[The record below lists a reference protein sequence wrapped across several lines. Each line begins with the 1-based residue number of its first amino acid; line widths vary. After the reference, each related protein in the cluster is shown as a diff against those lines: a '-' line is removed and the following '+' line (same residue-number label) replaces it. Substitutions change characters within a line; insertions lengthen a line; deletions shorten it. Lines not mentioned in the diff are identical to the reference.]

1 MKKVALVCMLAV
13 TALVLGSPLPA
24 AEPIK
29 IGVLVGLSGP
39 EGHIGEPSKAVA
51 MMAAKEINATGGI
64 QGRPIELTFAD
75 TQSNPG
81 KAALEAKRLIERE
94 NVVAIAG
101 PTGTGSAMAVLQI
114 IQNAQ
119 TPTVGFVG
127 GTPPVEPVRQF
138 MFKSPQKTVT
148 AVERTYT
155 YLKSKGLKKIAIMT
169 ASDSF
174 GQEGKASLEK
184 LAATYGLRIVD
195 AQVFDTTDSDVSV
208 QLTKIKQA
216 APQAVVCWTIGG
228 IGAIV
233 TKNFRQL
240 GLAMPLIHCHGQ
252 ADPKYLELAG
262 AAAEGTLMPTTKL
275 MVLDQLPKND
285 PQKAVLA
292 KFKNDYE
299 NIQKIGKTGA
309 HSGYAWDAMQL
320 LALGLKK
327 SNGQGGL
334 ALAKAIEGVKGY
346 VGVSGIYN
354 MSAQDHCGLGVDSM
368 VMVQVKNGKW
378 TLIK

>member
-1 MKKVALVCMLAV
+1 MKKWSLMCLVAL
-13 TALVLGSPLPA
+13 LGMVSPLLA
-24 AEPIK
+24 AEPVK

-51 MMAAKEINATGGI
+51 MMAAAEINAAGGI
-64 QGRPIELTFAD
+64 LGRPIVLTFAD

-81 KAALEAKRLIERE
+81 KAALEAKRLIETE
-94 NVVAIAG
+94 KVVAIAG
-101 PTGTGSAMAVLQI
+101 PTGTGSAMAVLKI
-114 IQNAQ
+114 IQDAQ
-119 TPTVGFVG
+119 VPTVGFVG

-155 YLKSKGLKKIAIMT
+155 YLKAKGIKKIAILT
-169 ASDSF
+169 ASDNF

-184 LAATYGLRIVD
+184 LAGNFGLEIVN
-195 AQVFDTTDSDVSV
+195 AQIFDTTDSDVSV
-208 QLTKIKQA
+208 QLTKIKGSKA
-216 APQAVVCWTIGG
+216 QAVVCWTIGG
-228 IGAIV
+228 IGSIV

-240 GLAMPLIHCHGQ
+240 GLSMPLIQCHGQ

-262 AAAEGTLMPTTKL
+262 TAAEGTIMPTTKL
-275 MVLDQLPKND
+275 MVLDQIAKND
-285 PQKAVLA
+285 PQFAVLT
-292 KFKNDYE
+292 KFKDDYE
-299 NIQKIGKTGA
+299 NKKKIGKTGA

-327 SNGQGGL
+327 SGGQGGL

-354 MSAQDHCGLGVDSM
+354 MSAQDHCGLAVDSM

-378 TLIK
+378 ALIK

>member
-1 MKKVALVCMLAV
+1 MKKLSLMCLLALVGMV
-13 TALVLGSPLPA
+13 SPLLA
-24 AEPIK
+24 LEPVK

-51 MMAAKEINATGGI
+51 MMAAAEINAKGGI
-64 QGRPIELTFAD
+64 LGRPIELIFAD

-81 KAALEAKRLIERE
+81 KAALEAKRLIETE
-94 NVVAIAG
+94 KVVAIAG
-101 PTGTGSAMAVLQI
+101 PTGTGSAMAVLKIVQD
-114 IQNAQ
+114 AQ
-119 TPTVGFVG
+119 VPTVGFVG

-155 YLKSKGLKKIAIMT
+155 YLKAKGLKKIAILT
-169 ASDSF
+169 ASDNF

-184 LAATYGLRIVD
+184 LSARYGLEIVN

-208 QLTKIKQA
+208 QLTKIKGS

-240 GLAMPLIHCHGQ
+240 GMRMPLIHCHGQ

-262 AAAEGTLMPTTKL
+262 TAAEGTIMPTTKL
-275 MVLDQLPKND
+275 MVIDQIPKND
-285 PQKAVLA
+285 PQFAVLSR
-292 KFKNDYE
+292 FKDDYE
-299 NIQKIGKTGA
+299 NKKKIGKTGA

-346 VGVSGIYN
+346 VGVSGVYN
-354 MSAQDHCGLGVDSM
+354 MSAQDHCGLAVDSM
-368 VMVQVKNGKW
+368 VMAQVKNGKW

>member
-1 MKKVALVCMLAV
+1 MKKLSLMFLLAL
-13 TALVLGSPLPA
+13 LGMVSPLLA
-24 AEPIK
+24 AEPVK

-51 MMAAKEINATGGI
+51 MMAAAAINASGGI
-64 QGRPIELTFAD
+64 LGRPIVLTFAD

-81 KAALEAKRLIERE
+81 KAALEAKRLIETE
-94 NVVAIAG
+94 KVVAIAG
-101 PTGTGSAMAVLQI
+101 PTGTGSAMAVLKI
-114 IQNAQ
+114 IQDAQ
-119 TPTVGFVG
+119 VPTVGFVG

-155 YLKSKGLKKIAIMT
+155 YLKAKGIKKIAILT
-169 ASDSF
+169 ASDNF

-184 LAATYGLRIVD
+184 LAGNFGLEIVN

-208 QLTKIKQA
+208 QLTKIKGSKA
-216 APQAVVCWTIGG
+216 QAVVCWTIGG

-240 GLAMPLIHCHGQ
+240 GMAMPLIQCHGQ

-262 AAAEGTLMPTTKL
+262 TAAEGTIMPTTKL
-275 MVLDQLPKND
+275 MVLDQIAKND
-285 PQKAVLA
+285 PQFAVLT
-292 KFKNDYE
+292 KFKDDYE
-299 NIQKIGKTGA
+299 NKKKIGKTGA

-327 SNGQGGL
+327 SGGQGGL

-354 MSAQDHCGLGVDSM
+354 MSAQDHCGLAVDSM

>member
-1 MKKVALVCMLAV
+1 MKRLSFVCMLA
-13 TALVLGSPLPA
+13 LLGMVSPLLA
-24 AEPIK
+24 AQPVK

-51 MMAAKEINATGGI
+51 MMAADAINAGGGI
-64 QGRPIELTFAD
+64 QGRPIALVFAD

-94 NVVAIAG
+94 KVVAIAG
-101 PTGTGSAMAVLQI
+101 PTGTGSAMAVLKI
-114 IQNAQ
+114 IQDAQ

-148 AVERTYT
+148 AVERTYA
-155 YLKSKGLKKIAIMT
+155 YLKDKGIKKIAIIT
-169 ASDSF
+169 ASDNF

-184 LAATYGLRIVD
+184 LAGNFGIEIVG

-208 QLTKIKQA
+208 QLTKIKQTG
-216 APQAVVCWTIGG
+216 PQAVVCWTIGG

-240 GLAMPLIHCHGQ
+240 GMSMPLLHCHGQ

-262 AAAEGTLMPTTKL
+262 AAAEGTIMPTVKL
-275 MVLDQLPKND
+275 MVLDQIAKND
-285 PQKAVLA
+285 PQFPVLA

-299 NIQKIGKTGA
+299 NVKKIGKTGA

-327 SNGQGGL
+327 SGGQGGL
-334 ALAKAIEGVKGY
+334 TLAKAIEGVRGY
-346 VGVSGIYN
+346 IGVSGIYT

-378 TLIK
+378 TLLK

>member
-1 MKKVALVCMLAV
+1 MKKLSLVCLLALSGMV
-13 TALVLGSPLPA
+13 SPLVA
-24 AEPIK
+24 AEPVK

-51 MMAAKEINATGGI
+51 QMAAAEINAAGGI
-64 QGRPIELTFAD
+64 LGRPIELVFAD

-81 KAALEAKRLIERE
+81 KAALEAKRLIESE
-94 NVVAIAG
+94 KVVAIAG
-101 PTGTGSAMAVLQI
+101 PTGTGSAMAVLKI
-114 IQNAQ
+114 IQDAQ
-119 TPTVGFVG
+119 VPTVGFVG

-148 AVERTYT
+148 AVERTYA
-155 YLKSKGLKKIAIMT
+155 YLKARGIKKIAILT
-169 ASDSF
+169 ASDNF

-184 LAATYGLRIVD
+184 LSAQYGLEIVN

-208 QLTKIKQA
+208 QLTEIKGSQA
-216 APQAVVCWTIGG
+216 QAVVCWTIGG
-228 IGAIV
+228 IGAIA

-240 GLAMPLIHCHGQ
+240 GLSLPLIHCHGQ

-262 AAAEGTLMPTTKL
+262 TAAEGTIMPTTKL
-275 MVLDQLPKND
+275 MVLEQIAKND
-285 PQKAVLA
+285 PQYAVLS
-292 KFKNDYE
+292 KFKDDYE
-299 NIQKIGKTGA
+299 NKKKIGKTGA

-327 SNGQGGL
+327 SGGHGGP

-354 MSAQDHCGLGVDSM
+354 MSAQDHCGLAVDSM

>member
-1 MKKVALVCMLAV
+1 MKKLSLVCMLA
-13 TALVLGSPLPA
+13 LLGMVSPLQA
-24 AEPIK
+24 VEPVK

-51 MMAAKEINATGGI
+51 MMAAAAINASGGI
-64 QGRPIELTFAD
+64 LGRPIVLTFAD

-81 KAALEAKRLIERE
+81 KAALEAKRLIETE
-94 NVVAIAG
+94 KVVAIAG
-101 PTGTGSAMAVLQI
+101 PTGTGSAMAVLKI
-114 IQNAQ
+114 IQDAQ
-119 TPTVGFVG
+119 VPTVGFVG

-155 YLKSKGLKKIAIMT
+155 YLKAKGIKKIAILT
-169 ASDSF
+169 ASDNF

-184 LAATYGLRIVD
+184 LAGNFGLEIVN

-208 QLTKIKQA
+208 QLTKIKGSKA
-216 APQAVVCWTIGG
+216 QAVVCWTIGG

-240 GLAMPLIHCHGQ
+240 GMAMPLIQCHGQ

-262 AAAEGTLMPTTKL
+262 TAAEGTIMPTTKL
-275 MVLDQLPKND
+275 MVLDQIAKND
-285 PQKAVLA
+285 PQFAVLT
-292 KFKNDYE
+292 KFKDDYE
-299 NIQKIGKTGA
+299 NKKKIGKTGA

-327 SNGQGGL
+327 SGGQGGL

-354 MSAQDHCGLGVDSM
+354 MSAQDHCGLAVDSM

>member
-1 MKKVALVCMLAV
+1 MKKLSLMCLLALVGMV
-13 TALVLGSPLPA
+13 SPLLA
-24 AEPIK
+24 LEPVK

-51 MMAAKEINATGGI
+51 MMAAAEINAKGGI
-64 QGRPIELTFAD
+64 LGRPIELIFAD

-81 KAALEAKRLIERE
+81 KAALEAKRLIETE
-94 NVVAIAG
+94 KVVAIAG
-101 PTGTGSAMAVLQI
+101 PTGTGSAMAVLKV
-114 IQNAQ
+114 IQDAQ
-119 TPTVGFVG
+119 VPTVGFVG

-148 AVERTYT
+148 AVERTYA
-155 YLKSKGLKKIAIMT
+155 YLKAKGIKKIAILT
-169 ASDSF
+169 ASDNF

-184 LAATYGLRIVD
+184 LSAAYGLEIVN

-216 APQAVVCWTIGG
+216 GPQAVVCWTIGG

-240 GLAMPLIHCHGQ
+240 GLSMPLIHCHGQ

-262 AAAEGTLMPTTKL
+262 TAAEGTIMPTTKL
-275 MVLDQLPKND
+275 MVIDQIPKND
-285 PQKAVLA
+285 PQFAVLSR
-292 KFKNDYE
+292 FKDDYE
-299 NIQKIGKTGA
+299 NKKKIGKTGA

-346 VGVSGIYN
+346 VGVSGVYN
-354 MSAQDHCGLGVDSM
+354 MSAQDHCGLAVDSM
-368 VMVQVKNGKW
+368 VMAQVKNGKW